1 MKKSYLVASLAGLT
15 LIGLSSMPVSM
26 VGATTEVVS
35 DGQVMFKT
43 DVTRTPAK
51 NPLDPGDAKPGKPT
65 NPTNPTGT
73 ATNGTTGPLSLD
85 YASSFTFGEAMISA
99 DDA

>member
-43 DVTRTPAK
+43 DVTRTDRK
-51 NPLDPGDAKPGKPT
+51 
-65 NPTNPTGT
+65 
-73 ATNGTTGPLSLD
+73 SVV
-85 YASSFTFGEAMISA
+85 
-99 DDA
+99 

>member
-43 DVTRTPAK
+43 DVTRTPATILGLCFQFYFWRS
-51 NPLDPGDAKPGKPT
+51 ND
-65 NPTNPTGT
+65 
-73 ATNGTTGPLSLD
+73 
-85 YASSFTFGEAMISA
+85 
-99 DDA
+99 

>member
-51 NPLDPGDAKPGKPT
+51 VIILVLWFSILKYLQRKNSILHPLFSLILT
-65 NPTNPTGT
+65 
-73 ATNGTTGPLSLD
+73 PLTILIIRL
-85 YASSFTFGEAMISA
+85 MI
-99 DDA
+99 DLT